1 METKILQ
8 ELIDNFNK
16 KLDAEF
22 EFLSIKE
29 NKESRML
36 ELGINPEISLDSLK
50 FYVKNHEYFERFSKP
65 LTGGKLADRYS
76 RKCRIHN
83 YYCSCFDW
91 MEK

>member
-8 ELIDNFNK
+8 KIIDNFNK
-16 KLDAEF
+16 KLDTEF
-22 EFLSIKE
+22 KLLCVE

-36 ELGINPEISLDSLK
+36 ELDINPEISLDSLR
-50 FYVKNHEYFERFSKP
+50 FYVKNHEYFTRFSKP
-65 LTGGKLADRYS
+65 LTGGKLSERLS

-83 YYCSCFDW
+83 YSCSCFDW